1 MIDAHLDTQLMIAV
15 DDKVGTLADVTGV
28 ISGSGIN
35 LVAACAYSF
44 DGKGQIMFVTEDN
57 KQAQSLLEE
66 KGYNVRDE
74 EIILLTLNNQPGTM
88 QKVTDKIAQQ
98 GIDLN
103 LFYGSVDKEGEIS
116 RMVLISEDNAAVMMA
131 IRLENIDEEEGL

>member
-1 MIDAHLDTQLMIAV
+1 MIGAHLDTQLMIAV

-28 ISGSGIN
+28 ISSSGIN

-44 DGKGQIMFVTEDN
+44 DGKGQIMFVTENN
-57 KQAQSLLEE
+57 KQAKSLLED
-66 KGYNVRDE
+66 KGYSVRDE

-98 GIDLN
+98 GLDLN

-116 RMVLISEDNAAVMMA
+116 RMVLIAEDNDAVMMA